1 MRLLLLL
8 LMILGRFQ
16 ARLSRTPAVHNYVNQ
31 SGLIYRRTNALQY
44 KYQLSLIDPRDK
56 IVL

>member
-8 LMILGRFQ
+8 ILGRFQ